1 MSLAKKAYH
10 KIKFN
15 ILASYFSPGQVLKEA
30 DLAKR
35 LKMSRTPIREAL
47 RKLAHEG
54 LLKNIPN
61 KGVLVKELSLQ
72 DIMEIDQVREF
83 LEGPAARLAADKI
96 NITKLEKIERSLKR
110 LIQNIPGPAEFE
122 RFVEVDLEFHLLI
135 AQTIGNGRLE
145 AIVANLMEIISQVRK
160 TRTAKRLRESVR
172 ELLDIIS
179 ALKVKDGIRAETLI
193 RAHIVSARKSSIEF
207 F

>member
-145 AIVANLMEIISQVRK
+145 AIIANLMEIISQVRK

-193 RAHIVSARKSSIEF
+193 KTHIVSARKSSIEF